1 MKKLYLIVIT
11 LLIVM
16 LGSCT
21 KLNREYKLNITN
33 NLMSK
38 NIDDEYRV
46 FYQIFIGSF
55 SDSNKDGIGDLRGII
70 NRFDYLNDGDDN
82 SGMSLGIE
90 GIWLSP
96 MMPSN
101 SYHKYDVK
109 NYMMIDPKFGTLDD
123 FIELLELA
131 HSRNVKIIIDL
142 VVNHTSRNHPWFMEY
157 KKARENNDLTNPYYD
172 YYTTVHKDDLD
183 LNKTYY
189 PIYSGSEYYYEGNF
203 SSEMP
208 ELNFDNEN
216 VKNEFEEI
224 VKFWL
229 DLGVDGF
236 RLDAAKFI
244 YYHETDKNI
253 VFWEWFI
260 EMAKSYKEDVY
271 VVGEV
276 WSSEREILEYYKNFN
291 NFDFSFAE
299 LDGYIAQ
306 TARATMS
313 VDEYTFQVKKY
324 LDRVNEINN
333 EAIISPFISNHDMDR
348 AAGYLLL
355 DDGLMYMAANLYILG
370 PGNPYIY
377 YGEEIGLKG
386 FRGNANTDANRRLV
400 MPWGDKDSV
409 KNPVGTSYDESL
421 QINGTVKKHLKDKDS
436 LYNHYKKLIQI
447 RKAVPEIARGGY
459 LPLETNI
466 YTVGGFISSYQGR
479 NILVLHNTG
488 FEQKTINLNNYTNIT
503 FNDIVTAVGKGEAHF
518 NSDDKTLVL
527 DGLTSVIIKD

>member
-1 MKKLYLIVIT
+1 MKI
-11 LLIVM
+11 
-16 LGSCT
+16 
-21 KLNREYKLNITN
+21 NREYKLAINE
-33 NLMSK
+33 NLKSK
-38 NIDDEYRV
+38 EIHDEYRV

-70 NRFDYLNDGDDN
+70 NRFDYINDGDDN
-82 SGMSLGIE
+82 SGKSLGIE
-90 GIWLSP
+90 AIWLSP

-109 NYMMIDPKFGTLDD
+109 DYKAIDPSFGTLAD
-123 FIELLELA
+123 FKELLELA

-142 VVNHTSRNHPWFMEY
+142 VVNHTSINHPWFMEY
-157 KKARENNDLTNPYYD
+157 KKAYQNNDLNNKYRD
-172 YYTTVHKDDLD
+172 YYTTVHKDDLE

-189 PIYSGSEYYYEGNF
+189 PIFTGSDYYYEGNF
-203 SSEMP
+203 SSQMP
-208 ELNFDNEN
+208 ELNFDNKN
-216 VKNEFEEI
+216 VKEEIREI

-244 YYHETDKNI
+244 YYHETDRNVI
-253 VFWEWFI
+253 FWEWFM

-291 NFDFSFAE
+291 NFDFAFAE
-299 LDGYIAQ
+299 LDGYITQ
-306 TARATMS
+306 TARAIMS
-313 VDEYTFQVKKY
+313 VDEYTDSVKKY
-324 LDRVNEINN
+324 LDKVASINS

-355 DDGLMYMAANLYILG
+355 DDGLMFMAANLYILG

-377 YGEEIGLKG
+377 YGEEVGLKG
-386 FRGNANTDANRRLV
+386 FRGTANTDANRRMK
-400 MPWGDKDSV
+400 MPWGDKDKV

-421 QINGTVKKHLKDKDS
+421 QINGTVKSQLKAKDS

-447 RKAVPEIARGGY
+447 RKANPEIARGNY
-459 LPLETNI
+459 LPLKTEI
-466 YTVGGFISSYQGR
+466 FTVGGFISSYMGE
-479 NILVLHNTG
+479 NVLVIHNTG
-488 FEQKTINLNNYTNIT
+488 VNQKTINLKDYTDLD
-503 FNDIVTAVGKGEAHF
+503 FNTIVGIIGMGDANLKYEDGI
-518 NSDDKTLVL
+518 LVL
-527 DGLTSVIIKD
+527 DGLTSVIVRNLSS